1 MQMPLV
7 VGQTLTSGPN
17 PRYTAVRN
25 TSHCTRFSEQGRD
38 RFRQPGVAGRVGV
51 HEVGLEAVVGE
62 DLLEH
67 ALLVGDGELL
77 RDNRVEIGRRRQQA
91 GLGNGDQHD
100 LRAPRLREA
109 HHRAQVARRLRL
121 VELLQEVVAALAEDD
136 ELRLRLL
143 ERRGQAREARRAGLA
158 GNTRGHD
165 LASDQRLE
173 ALIGRKVVSSGV
185 PGETSA
191 AGLARL
197 PAALEEAKPQLVIL
211 CEGGNDFLQKLDE
224 AQAASNL
231 RAMVR
236 LAQSRGAQVVLIAV
250 PKPGLLPSPADFYA
264 VIAKELAVPNA
275 AGYAR
280 LAEAVAALLR
290 KTGAV

>member
-1 MQMPLV
+1 MRGTVLALV
-7 VGQTLTSGPN
+7 VLVAACSGGQ
-17 PRYTAVRN
+17 PRLARLAP
-25 TSHCTRFSEQGRD
+25 D
-38 RFRQPGVAGRVGV
+38 
-51 HEVGLEAVVGE
+51 AVVLAFGDSLTAGVGANPGE
-62 DLLEH
+62 SYP
-67 ALLVGDGELL
+67 A
-77 RDNRVEIGRRRQQA
+77 
-91 GLGNGDQHD
+91 
-100 LRAPRLREA
+100 
-109 HHRAQVARRLRL
+109 
-121 VELLQEVVAALAEDD
+121 
-136 ELRLRLL
+136 
-143 ERRGQAREARRAGLA
+143 
-158 GNTRGHD
+158 
-165 LASDQRLE
+165 RLE

-264 VIAKELAVPNA
+264 VIAKELAVPNEESVLKKILTDNSLKSDLVHPNA

>member
-1 MQMPLV
+1 M
-7 VGQTLTSGPN
+7 
-17 PRYTAVRN
+17 
-25 TSHCTRFSEQGRD
+25 
-38 RFRQPGVAGRVGV
+38 
-51 HEVGLEAVVGE
+51 
-62 DLLEH
+62 
-67 ALLVGDGELL
+67 
-77 RDNRVEIGRRRQQA
+77 RR
-91 GLGNGDQHD
+91 
-100 LRAPRLREA
+100 
-109 HHRAQVARRLRL
+109 
-121 VELLQEVVAALAEDD
+121 AALA
-136 ELRLRLL
+136 LAVLVAACSGGQPKLARLAPDAVVLAFGDSL
-143 ERRGQAREARRAGLA
+143 TAGVGA
-158 GNTRGHD
+158 NPGESYP
-165 LASDQRLE
+165 ARLE

-264 VIAKELAVPNA
+264 AIAKELSLPSEATALKNILTDSNLKSDLVHPNA

>member
-1 MQMPLV
+1 MRGAAIALAALLAACSG
-7 VGQTLTSGPN
+7 GQPKLARLAP
-17 PRYTAVRN
+17 
-25 TSHCTRFSEQGRD
+25 D
-38 RFRQPGVAGRVGV
+38 
-51 HEVGLEAVVGE
+51 AVVLAFGDSLTAGVGANPGE
-62 DLLEH
+62 SYP
-67 ALLVGDGELL
+67 A
-77 RDNRVEIGRRRQQA
+77 
-91 GLGNGDQHD
+91 
-100 LRAPRLREA
+100 
-109 HHRAQVARRLRL
+109 
-121 VELLQEVVAALAEDD
+121 
-136 ELRLRLL
+136 
-143 ERRGQAREARRAGLA
+143 
-158 GNTRGHD
+158 
-165 LASDQRLE
+165 RLE
-173 ALIGRKVVSSGV
+173 ALIARKVLSSGV

-197 PAALEEAKPQLVIL
+197 PAALDEAKPQLVIL

-264 VIAKELAVPNA
+264 VVAKELAVPNEETALKKILTDNSLKSDLVHPNA

-280 LAEAVAALLR
+280 LAEAVATLLR